1 MNENK
6 SNFINS
12 NKNNIF
18 NFKKNN
24 LKNKQENIYNTSIIK
39 NHNDTKNSN
48 SINFDNVNQSKN
60 NNFNK
65 KIKKSLNLY
74 INFILKKE
82 NKIYSYY
89 FYASI
94 FIFILMFFIS
104 LFINANFGYHVNG
117 IEFNKNYSLL
127 ITSIVLGFI
136 CFFLYLPIFIFS
148 ITQLIYMI
156 KNKKI
161 NFKFYLIICINLFN
175 LYFFL
180 SLIIFSIL
188 NYKLFFIHEILYVF
202 MVIIFWILNNMDKI
216 NFKKNKKRL

>member
-89 FYASI
+89 FYTSI
-94 FIFILMFFIS
+94 FIFILMFFVS

>member
-94 FIFILMFFIS
+94 FIFILMFFVS